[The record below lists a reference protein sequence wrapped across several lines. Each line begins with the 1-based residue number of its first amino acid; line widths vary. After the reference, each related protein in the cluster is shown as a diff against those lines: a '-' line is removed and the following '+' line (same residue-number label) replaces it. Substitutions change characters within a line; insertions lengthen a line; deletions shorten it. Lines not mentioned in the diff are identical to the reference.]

1 MKPPAN
7 QRPTPRRVTPS
18 RMVVRAEAVTLERV
32 LHDDAGACERL
43 VRVNDASSRFF
54 LALCDRGRLVE
65 TVCFTPSRRAPGAD
79 ASDTERG
86 GGLDAVR
93 RAYDVRGRADDE
105 RGERSSSHGWTRR
118 HASFH
123 GASPAVDAS
132 SSIDGDVS
140 IVAQRDG
147 TVCAWRRAK
156 TGDWAV
162 LGEAAYAGAVAKAVE
177 AFGKGDAWRGDVTR
191 VVACTTDGGDSE
203 GRIFAV
209 TLSEDESEAGKTWL
223 VVREVRVDV
232 AASGDAKSTEVAV
245 SARYDDAIDLVQGN
259 TSDVFWVVTRSGV
272 MYRWSVT
279 KLRATARADVGMKIA
294 ERLGARDQSVDL
306 VTCRSFPDGDLVC
319 VDVKTRRVFA
329 IKSTASGSITFDE
342 LSVLGADSFRA
353 GERVVAA
360 ARHGAFLWIVA
371 VFIATDSESTTTMA
385 MIRVFHT
392 TTGACVASA
401 EVPSAPG
408 LAEFSSTIE
417 LVNAGSSG
425 MYVRMPA
432 SDGGKSAI
440 FRCAISIPRSLA
452 NAIRPI
458 LDDPTAFDATLVDR
472 SLSEIETYGASVEAL
487 VRALVL
493 VRRELASE
501 PGTFKVPR
509 EASTAMTQKH
519 ARASCA
525 LAPALLLKAQLTGR
539 FDDVASA
546 RWAFAAK
553 DCLEMMEKAS
563 ASGDLGAFSRLASDS
578 LTLARDAL
586 LDAQQT
592 TAASDTK
599 GKDSSSVET
608 SDMSSMYAT
617 VRELESFRG
626 RDAALPAG
634 AWAGARALKDFQ
646 SDTML
651 ERFIDA
657 VWCDE
662 TMRFPTVCED
672 ASKMA
677 RDIADAAASKL
688 SRARAEESSGT
699 SAMFAPF
706 EAMTFLMY
714 RIAPQ
719 CAVAFIDA
727 VAIKTKLPRVELA
740 KRALTTTE
748 SPKAHFARFGDSV
761 AAEALT
767 RAVVET
773 LCAADFARTG
783 LYVALTFAGVTEK
796 RSRSEETASGRRG
809 KTTAAGWTLAHD
821 VLRAELDRRR
831 TNSDASD
838 IRRFAVEAFDV
849 MGKLFRTLIEDWN
862 EMPFVQSREDVDVDV
877 AAELILR
884 AADVVREVYEDADSI
899 EEPFTS
905 SSRILDL
912 AHDYSMTMTEA
923 CIAAARG
930 ETPHANV
937 DSLERLIR
945 VASRTLVRDQA
956 TT

>member
-1 MKPPAN
+1 
-7 QRPTPRRVTPS
+7 
-18 RMVVRAEAVTLERV
+18 
-32 LHDDAGACERL
+32 
-43 VRVNDASSRFF
+43 
-54 LALCDRGRLVE
+54 
-65 TVCFTPSRRAPGAD
+65 
-79 ASDTERG
+79 
-86 GGLDAVR
+86 
-93 RAYDVRGRADDE
+93 
-105 RGERSSSHGWTRR
+105 
-118 HASFH
+118 
-123 GASPAVDAS
+123 
-132 SSIDGDVS
+132 VS

-232 AASGDAKSTEVAV
+232 AASGDAKSTEAAVA
-245 SARYDDAIDLVQGN
+245 ARYDDAIDLVQGN

-651 ERFIDA
+651 EPFIDA

-783 LYVALTFAGVTEK
+783 LYVALTFAGITEK
-796 RSRSEETASGRRG
+796 RSRSEETASGKRG
-809 KTTAAGWTLAHD
+809 KTTAAGWMLAHD

-923 CIAAARG
+923 CVAAAKG
-930 ETPHANV
+930 ETSHDNV

-945 VASRTLVRDQA
+945 VASRTLVRDRA